1 MKQNNHRTSFTSFN
15 TIGRNIRP
23 TVLLSTLGILP
34 LTLILS
40 LLLVLS
46 LIIVG

>member
-1 MKQNNHRTSFTSFN
+1 VKQNNQNTSVLSN
-15 TIGRNIRP
+15 SVGRNIRP
-23 TVLLSTLGILP
+23 TVLLSTLGLLP